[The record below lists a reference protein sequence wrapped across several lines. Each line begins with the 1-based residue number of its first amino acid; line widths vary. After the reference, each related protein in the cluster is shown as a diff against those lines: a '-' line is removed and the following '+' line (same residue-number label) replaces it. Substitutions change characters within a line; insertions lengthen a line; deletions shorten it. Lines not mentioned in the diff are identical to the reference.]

1 MAISLT
7 LRDMEILQALWTAR
21 YLTAVQLQ
29 ALFWRESRGGQF
41 GQTKA
46 CQRRLRQLTQHGL
59 VRRIEQP
66 VKRGEG
72 PRPYIYALNKG
83 GAELL
88 GAELGIASDEVDWK
102 PREAE
107 SNYPFL
113 EHLLATNDF
122 RIALT
127 LACERQGFTLETW
140 LDEKVLKSEE
150 MREYVLLTSV
160 AGAQQRVAVIPDGFF
175 VLQAGQRRARCC
187 VEIDRG
193 MVTVAPTAA
202 WQRGWTQK
210 VRAYLE
216 YQASG
221 AYEKRYGSKNLWVLT
236 VTTSE
241 RRLLHLKQATEEVG
255 GDFRFWFTTFA
266 QLTPETLLT
275 APIWHQAGN
284 DQRHSLLE
292 K

>member
-7 LRDMEILQALWTAR
+7 SRDVEILQALWTAR

-46 CQRRLRQLTQHGL
+46 CQRRLRQLTEHDL

-88 GAELGIASDEVDWK
+88 VAELGIASDEVDWK

-140 LDEKVLKSEE
+140 LDEKMLKSEE
-150 MREYVLLTSV
+150 MRDYVLLAGM
-160 AGAQQRVAVIPDGFF
+160 AGAQQQVAVIPDGFF
-175 VLQAGQRRARCC
+175 VLQADNRRARCC
-187 VEIDRG
+187 VEVDRG
-193 MVTVAPTAA
+193 MVTVTPTAA

-241 RRLLHLKQATEEVG
+241 RRLQHMKQATEEVG
-255 GDFRFWFTTFA
+255 GDFRFWFATFD
-266 QLTPETLLT
+266 QISPETILT
-275 APIWHQAGN
+275 EKIWYQAGSN
-284 DQRHSLLE
+284 ILHCLLE
-292 K
+292 